1 MKTMIALSL
10 LTAAGLLAQPPGP
23 PPGRGFGAGR
33 GFGGPRENMGHPV
46 TGAPFSAVETVTET
60 QVLPDGNTIQ
70 HTRTTNIWRDSMG
83 RERLET
89 TELRRG
95 PNAQTGATAGTS
107 FTHVTVFD
115 PVGRVSRE
123 IDTQNKTVHEMVMR
137 GPAAGQ
143 GQGRGPRPQFNRQA
157 PTADPNMKNEELGT
171 QVVNGESATGR
182 RMTHTIPAGSQGN
195 ARQLQSVRE
204 TWMSPDLKVPV
215 MTKITD
221 PRRGTTVTQLTN
233 INRSEP
239 DATLFQIPAGYTV
252 HSGPGRGGPG
262 RGPRPNQNQNQN

>member
-33 GFGGPRENMGHPV
+33 GFGGPREGRTV
-46 TGAPFSAVETVTET
+46 TGAPYSAVETVTES

-70 HTRTTNIWRDSMG
+70 HTRTTNIWRDSSG

-89 TELRRG
+89 TVQRGG
-95 PNAQTGATAGTS
+95 PNATASGTS

-115 PVGRVSRE
+115 PVGRVTRE
-123 IDTQNKTVHEMVMR
+123 IDTQNKTVHEMVMH
-137 GPAAGQ
+137 GPPAGQ
-143 GQGRGPRPQFNRQA
+143 GQGRGQRPQGNRQSPA
-157 PTADPNMKNEELGT
+157 ADPNMKNEELGT

-182 RMTHTIPAGSQGN
+182 RITHTVPAGSEGN

-233 INRSEP
+233 INRAEP
-239 DATLFQIPAGYTV
+239 DAALFQVPAGYTV